1 MQKCNCNNKLN
12 RAQCGNMDIKDNL
25 DNEKDSRDIS
35 SSYSYEAPYNIYIC
49 GVGGQ
54 GIIKTSIVIGEA
66 AISGGNGVVMSE
78 IHGMAQRGGVVS
90 TELKIGDSKSSIIQE
105 GKADLLLA
113 FEPLEAVRAAPKANK
128 NTAIIFNTSSI
139 MPFNISASENPYP
152 ELSDILETLKSRSD
166 HVFALDAEKMAKE
179 AGHIL
184 SLNMV
189 LLGAATAVSGFPL
202 KKEII
207 LESMRA
213 NLPEK
218 SLPINMKAF
227 EDGFNF
233 VKSGRE

>member
-1 MQKCNCNNKLN
+1 MGNEINK
-12 RAQCGNMDIKDNL
+12 KDF
-25 DNEKDSRDIS
+25 RDIS
-35 SSYSYEAPYNIYIC
+35 CNLNYETPYNIYIC

-66 AISGGNGVVMSE
+66 AISGGNEVVMTE

-90 TELKIGDSKSSIIQE
+90 TELKIGDSKSSIIEE

-113 FEPLEAVRAAPKANK
+113 FEPLEAVRAASKANK
-128 NTAIIFNTSSI
+128 NSTIIFNTSSI

-152 ELSDILETLKSRSD
+152 KLSDIIETLKSKSD
-166 HVFALDAEKMAKE
+166 NVFPLDAEKMAKE

-189 LLGAATAVSGFPL
+189 MLGAATAVSGFPL

-207 LESMRA
+207 LDSMRS

-218 SLPINMKAF
+218 SIPINMKAF

-233 VKSGRE
+233 VKSGMK